1 MKRKTKKE
9 LEQEILELKQDIYY
23 LVSPKSKF
31 IDKAKVNFKWN
42 IIFDMENNIWSGNL
56 NLQIFCCII
65 NFYYICSKLELIRMA
80 FEKGKE
86 KTGGRQVGSI
96 NKLTKTVKERVLEV
110 FNELQDDP
118 KANMLNWAKEE
129 PTEFYKIAAKLI
141 PADINAK
148 VEGKI
153 ITVTVPD

>member
-1 MKRKTKKE
+1 
-9 LEQEILELKQDIYY
+9 
-23 LVSPKSKF
+23 
-31 IDKAKVNFKWN
+31 
-42 IIFDMENNIWSGNL
+42 
-56 NLQIFCCII
+56 
-65 NFYYICSKLELIRMA
+65 MA
-80 FEKGKE
+80 FKKGQEKI
-86 KTGGRQVGSI
+86 GGRKEGSI

-118 KANMLNWAKEE
+118 TANMLSWAKEE

-153 ITVTVPD
+153 IEVIVPNKD

>member
-1 MKRKTKKE
+1 
-9 LEQEILELKQDIYY
+9 
-23 LVSPKSKF
+23 
-31 IDKAKVNFKWN
+31 
-42 IIFDMENNIWSGNL
+42 
-56 NLQIFCCII
+56 
-65 NFYYICSKLELIRMA
+65 MA

-86 KTGGRQVGSI
+86 KTGGRVAGSI
-96 NKLTKTVKERVLEV
+96 NKLTKTVKEKVLEV

-118 KANMLNWAKEE
+118 TANMLNWAKSE

-153 ITVTVPD
+153 IEVIIPKQD

>member
-1 MKRKTKKE
+1 
-9 LEQEILELKQDIYY
+9 
-23 LVSPKSKF
+23 
-31 IDKAKVNFKWN
+31 
-42 IIFDMENNIWSGNL
+42 
-56 NLQIFCCII
+56 
-65 NFYYICSKLELIRMA
+65 MA

>member
-1 MKRKTKKE
+1 MLKK
-9 LEQEILELKQDIYY
+9 L
-23 LVSPKSKF
+23 S
-31 IDKAKVNFKWN
+31 N
-42 IIFDMENNIWSGNL
+42 
-56 NLQIFCCII
+56 
-65 NFYYICSKLELIRMA
+65 
-80 FEKGKE
+80 
-86 KTGGRQVGSI
+86 GGQVGSI

-129 PTEFYKIAAKLI
+129 TTEFYKIAAKLI

>member
-1 MKRKTKKE
+1 
-9 LEQEILELKQDIYY
+9 
-23 LVSPKSKF
+23 
-31 IDKAKVNFKWN
+31 
-42 IIFDMENNIWSGNL
+42 
-56 NLQIFCCII
+56 
-65 NFYYICSKLELIRMA
+65 MA
-80 FEKGKE
+80 FKKGQEKI
-86 KTGGRQVGSI
+86 GGRKEGSI

-118 KANMLNWAKEE
+118 NANMLTWAKEE

-153 ITVTVPD
+153 IEVIVPNKD

>member
-1 MKRKTKKE
+1 MGFKKGEPRPENAGRKE
-9 LEQEILELKQDIYY
+9 
-23 LVSPKSKF
+23 
-31 IDKAKVNFKWN
+31 
-42 IIFDMENNIWSGNL
+42 
-56 NLQIFCCII
+56 
-65 NFYYICSKLELIRMA
+65 
-80 FEKGKE
+80 
-86 KTGGRQVGSI
+86 GSI

-153 ITVTVPD
+153 INVIVPE

>member
-1 MKRKTKKE
+1 MGFKKGEPRPENAGRKE
-9 LEQEILELKQDIYY
+9 
-23 LVSPKSKF
+23 
-31 IDKAKVNFKWN
+31 
-42 IIFDMENNIWSGNL
+42 
-56 NLQIFCCII
+56 
-65 NFYYICSKLELIRMA
+65 
-80 FEKGKE
+80 
-86 KTGGRQVGSI
+86 GSI